1 MMKDTITVIQLL
13 NDIAN
18 HRRVPKHIEWKDNT
32 YTFYL
37 TEYCND
43 DDNIIND
50 SFFYTLSN
58 YSLNSEITIIGDEYV
73 SSVE

>member
-1 MMKDTITVIQLL
+1 MKETITVIQLL

-18 HRRVPKHIEWKDNT
+18 HKYVPKHIEWKGAT
-32 YTFYL
+32 YTFFP

-43 DDNIIND
+43 DETIIND

-58 YSLNSEITIIGDEYV
+58 YSLNGEITIIGDEYV
-73 SSVE
+73 PSMK

>member
-1 MMKDTITVIQLL
+1 MKQTMTVIQLL

-18 HRRVPKHIEWKDNT
+18 FKYVPKHIEWKGST
-32 YTFYL
+32 YTFYS

-43 DDNIIND
+43 DESIIND

-58 YSLNSEITIIGDEYV
+58 YSLNNEITIIGDEYV
-73 SSVE
+73 PSMK